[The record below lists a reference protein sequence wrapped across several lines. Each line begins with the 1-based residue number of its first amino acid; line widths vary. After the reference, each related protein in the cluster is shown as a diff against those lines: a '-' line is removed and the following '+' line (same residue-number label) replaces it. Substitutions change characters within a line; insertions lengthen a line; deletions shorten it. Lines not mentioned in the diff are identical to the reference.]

1 MIRATL
7 RNTKMA
13 TWAVYARTRSDRPPE
28 VLGTCFCI
36 DSRGLF
42 LTARHVVVDKIG
54 DPLRIEG
61 LLQPT
66 PVQDRASGPLRVAE
80 GISIV
85 ELWAASDTALLRADL
100 SRNAPKSWFADGFS
114 SVQVAGSVPDDGA
127 PVYSYGYPLP
137 REVYTVDYG
146 IAAIAW
152 PALSPRL
159 VSATLAG
166 QEYVVGGD
174 PGQARQDLLLIDK
187 AFDYGHS
194 GAALMSVDTGEVL
207 GVAIEFEPTTIDQ
220 GDGRGLWIPSNFGVV
235 SSMSNVSEDLASFLR
250 S

>member
-1 MIRATL
+1 MIRTTL
-7 RNTKMA
+7 LNTKLA
-13 TWAVYARTRSDRPPE
+13 TWAVYARTRTDRAPE

-42 LTARHVVVDKIG
+42 LTARHVVVDKVG

-66 PVQDRASGPLRVAE
+66 PVADRASGALRVAE
-80 GISIV
+80 GISV
-85 ELWAASDTALLRADL
+85 DQLWEASDVALLRADL
-100 SRNAPKSWFADGFS
+100 SGNASKEWMVDGLS
-114 SVQVAGSVPDDGA
+114 SLRLASSTPDDGA
-127 PVYSYGYPLP
+127 PVYSYGFPLP

-174 PGQARQDLLLIDK
+174 PGQARKDLLLIDK

-194 GAALMSVDTGEVL
+194 GAALVSVDTGEAL
-207 GVAIEFEPTTIDQ
+207 GVAIEFEPTTIEQ

-235 SSMSNVSEDLASFLR
+235 SSMSNVIQDIASLLD
-250 S
+250 